1 MESIRSLSGGLELS
15 KPDERIELLGAAAIS
30 DVALI
35 TTTINLLQEWCNNID
50 KYLDDSNRG
59 KWETSD
65 SGPDTELNYWKSR
78 MQRLTSITEQLKGKS
93 IKAVISL
100 LTAVARQGSEYDDPS
115 AVDVQRIISLL
126 NQWREIDVQ
135 ITEAANEAKD
145 NVKYL
150 STLERY
156 NLTHSLTHLTLLTHS
171 TNLTHSLKVL

>member
-1 MESIRSLSGGLELS
+1 MGNDVWGEASTDQRNEFLLSLDLFSRSLMESIRSLSGGLELS

-78 MQRLTSITEQLKGKS
+78 MQRLTSITEQLK
-93 IKAVISL
+93 V
-100 LTAVARQGSEYDDPS
+100 R
-115 AVDVQRIISLL
+115 
-126 NQWREIDVQ
+126 
-135 ITEAANEAKD
+135 
-145 NVKYL
+145 
-150 STLERY
+150 
-156 NLTHSLTHLTLLTHS
+156 THSLT
-171 TNLTHSLKVL
+171 